1 VGYCSLIDIHKNGAL
16 NEPFS
21 FAPPMQYTIILP
33 DLGQTTSEAKIVQWL
48 KKPGD
53 HTSRGEPILA
63 VETDKVDVEVEAFE
77 SGYIRELLVSEG
89 SMVSALA
96 PVAIL
101 TDTPNEDYHASVRD
115 KEKPAATE
123 PAPQPAAPSAPK
135 ARRGDS
141 APAARVLAK
150 ELGVDLAQVV
160 GTGPKGLVT
169 RADVQQF
176 AESDKSPSVMAETTI
191 TQVPALSN
199 EDRVRMFRR
208 MLLCRMFEDRVYY
221 LFLQGRMPGTI
232 HQAQGQEA
240 CAVGVCSALQPGDM
254 ITSTHRPH
262 EHAVARGVP
271 VNSLMA
277 ELFAKTDGCCR
288 GKGGS
293 MHLGDV
299 AYGMLPAIAI
309 VGGGIPLAAGYALA
323 FKYRK
328 TGNVV
333 GCFFGD
339 GATNIGSF
347 HEAVNI
353 SAIWDLPVIFVCE
366 NNKYGASTSIE
377 KVTRVP
383 RLSER
388 AAAYGIPGRTVDG
401 NDVEAVYAA
410 MVDACERA
418 RGGAGPTL
426 LELETYRFAG
436 HSRSD
441 PGHYRS
447 KDEVAHWKSRDP
459 LSRYEKFLLTG
470 GILSPG
476 DVEELKASVEKELDA
491 AVAFAEASP
500 SPHPEDCLND
510 VYAV

>member
-1 VGYCSLIDIHKNGAL
+1 
-16 NEPFS
+16 
-21 FAPPMQYTIILP
+21 M
-33 DLGQTTSEAKIVQWL
+33 
-48 KKPGD
+48 
-53 HTSRGEPILA
+53 
-63 VETDKVDVEVEAFE
+63 
-77 SGYIRELLVSEG
+77 
-89 SMVSALA
+89 
-96 PVAIL
+96 
-101 TDTPNEDYHASVRD
+101 
-115 KEKPAATE
+115 
-123 PAPQPAAPSAPK
+123 
-135 ARRGDS
+135 
-141 APAARVLAK
+141 
-150 ELGVDLAQVV
+150 
-160 GTGPKGLVT
+160 TG
-169 RADVQQF
+169 
-176 AESDKSPSVMAETTI
+176 TTI
-191 TQVPALSN
+191 AKAAGLSDP
-199 EDRVRMFRR
+199 ERIRMFRR

-240 CAVGVCSALQPGDM
+240 SAVGVCSALEAGDM

-277 ELFAKTDGCCR
+277 ELFAKVDGCCH

-293 MHLGDV
+293 MHVGD
-299 AYGMLPAIAI
+299 AAFGMLPAIAI

-328 TGNVV
+328 T
-333 GCFFGD
+333 
-339 GATNIGSF
+339 TNIGSF

-353 SAIWDLPVIFVCE
+353 AAIWDLPVVFVCE
-366 NNKYGASTSIE
+366 NNKYGASTAIE

-383 RLSER
+383 RLSDR

-401 NDVEAVYAA
+401 NDVEAVYSA
-410 MVDACERA
+410 MLEAGERA

-447 KDEVAHWKSRDP
+447 KDEVASWKARDP
-459 LSRYEKFLLTG
+459 ITRYESFLTEG
-470 GILSPG
+470 GVLSPAG
-476 DVEELKASVEKELDA
+476 IADLKASVEKELDA

-500 SPHPEDCLND
+500 SPRAEDCLND
-510 VYAV
+510 VYAA